1 MSATVKTTTLIA
13 AIVLTAARLGAADGV
28 LIVEKHHQQYRHGG
42 DEPDSDRKD
51 QDARRA
57 RHRRPA
63 AGDRL
68 RQRRAGDPHDR
79 PGAEDV
85 REMTKAD
92 VDRIGSQMS
101 GAMALMQEQMKNLP
115 PEQRERMEALMR
127 GRGLA
132 GAAAVKTEYRRNG
145 TDKVGKW
152 TCDKYD
158 GYKKDEKV
166 SEICTVAPATL
177 GLTLADFDITKQAA
191 QFFQQLAPQTGEQQM
206 FSIGGADQGFSG
218 IPVRSVV
225 TVGQRQITTEVTE
238 VTRKTFPSDSYAVPA
253 GFQKQEL
260 PLDAEDAKTRRVFW
274 VGSVRL

>member
-1 MSATVKTTTLIA
+1 MNAIVKTTTLIA
-13 AIVLTAARLGAADGV
+13 AVVLTAARLGAADGV
-28 LIVEKHHQQYRHGG
+28 LIVEKHTSSTGTAETSQIQIEKTRMRAERGIAG
-42 DEPDSDRKD
+42 RPQVIVFDSDAQVIRMIDPERKTY
-51 QDARRA
+51 
-57 RHRRPA
+57 
-63 AGDRL
+63 
-68 RQRRAGDPHDR
+68 
-79 PGAEDV
+79 

-92 VDRIGSQMS
+92 VDRIASQMS
-101 GAMALMQEQMKNLP
+101 GAMAQMQEQMKNLP

-132 GAAAVKTEYRRNG
+132 GTAAVKTEYRRNG

-260 PLDAEDAKTRRVFW
+260 PTGRR
-274 VGSVRL
+274 GRQN

>member
-1 MSATVKTTTLIA
+1 VSATVKTTTLIA
-13 AIVLTAARLGAADGV
+13 AFVLTAARLGAADGV
-28 LIVEKHHQQYRHGG
+28 LIVEKHTGAGTTETSQIQIEKTKMRAERGIGG
-42 DEPDSDRKD
+42 RPQVIVFDSDAQVIRIIDPERKTY
-51 QDARRA
+51 
-57 RHRRPA
+57 
-63 AGDRL
+63 
-68 RQRRAGDPHDR
+68 
-79 PGAEDV
+79 

-127 GRGLA
+127 GRGMA
-132 GAAAVKTEYRRNG
+132 GGMAVKTEYRRNG

-152 TCDKYD
+152 RCDKYD

-166 SEICTVAPATL
+166 SEICTVAPAAL
-177 GLTLADFDITKQAA
+177 GLTLGDFEITKQAA

-218 IPVRSVV
+218 IPVRSIV

-260 PLDAEDAKTRRVFW
+260 PVGRR
-274 VGSVRL
+274 GRQN